1 MFKEILLPVDLQE
14 NKLSERAVAC
24 AQDLA
29 NRYDSNITVLT
40 VIPDYGL
47 PLVASYF
54 PESALQQAR
63 KDVEQELKKF
73 VTDRF
78 DPPASIKSSVGQG
91 SPHKVIVS
99 YIEKHGIDLVIM
111 PSRANDLSKLFLGS
125 STSHVVDRAECSVLV
140 VRP

>member
-14 NKLSERAVAC
+14 TELSERAAAC
-24 AQDLA
+24 ARDLA
-29 NRYDSNITVLT
+29 KRYDSNITVLT

-54 PESALQQAR
+54 PEGALQQA
-63 KDVEQELKKF
+63 KEDVEEELKKF
-73 VTDRF
+73 VTARF
-78 DPPASIKSSVGQG
+78 DPSASVKSTVGQG

-125 STSHVVDRAECSVLV
+125 STSHVVDRAKCSVLV

>member
-14 NKLSERAVAC
+14 TKLSERAVAC

-54 PESALQQAR
+54 PEGALQKAQD
-63 KDVEQELKKF
+63 DVDKELKKYIAE
-73 VTDRF
+73 RF
-78 DPPASIKSSVGQG
+78 DPPTSIKSTVGQG

-99 YIEKHGIDLVIM
+99 YVEKHAIDLVIM

-125 STSHVVDRAECSVLV
+125 STSHVVDQAKCSVLV

>member
-14 NKLSERAVAC
+14 TKLSERAVAC

-54 PESALQQAR
+54 PEGALQQAQD
-63 KDVEQELKKF
+63 DVDKELKKYIAE
-73 VTDRF
+73 RF
-78 DPPASIKSSVGQG
+78 DPPTSIKSTVGQG

-99 YIEKHGIDLVIM
+99 YVEKHAIDLVIM

-125 STSHVVDRAECSVLV
+125 STSHVVDRAKCSVLV